1 MNDEEY
7 VNKYNKHDIVIFL
20 YNDEELTGEIVV
32 VDRYF
37 YAKNS
42 VEIQYDIICKDENI
56 CYKHIPESK
65 IIKFKG
71 ESEDEEK
78 PEM

>member
-20 YNDEELTGEIVV
+20 YNDEELTGEIFI

-42 VEIQYDIICKDENI
+42 VEIQYDIICKD
-56 CYKHIPESK
+56 
-65 IIKFKG
+65 
-71 ESEDEEK
+71 
-78 PEM
+78 